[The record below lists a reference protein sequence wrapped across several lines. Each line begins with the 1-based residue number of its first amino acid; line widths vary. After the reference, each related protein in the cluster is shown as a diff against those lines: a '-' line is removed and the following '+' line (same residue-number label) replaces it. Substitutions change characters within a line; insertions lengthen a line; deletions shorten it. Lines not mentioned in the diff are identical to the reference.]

1 MSKKSYL
8 FFVMASLLVTLVS
21 ICISLSV
28 GEVRIPMKEV
38 VSAVFSKATILFST
52 DYETSSEVYSAILLF
67 VRLPRTL
74 IAFLV
79 GSILGASGAVY
90 QGLLLNPL
98 AESYT
103 LGVASGAALGA
114 TLAIA
119 FNFSLIRL
127 FAFLGGILTLF
138 GVWALSHRS
147 RSVDPTRLIL
157 SGVVVSS
164 ILQALMML
172 LQTLFPEKL
181 GAFFFWVMGSFNSA
195 SWKWLPGCLLGS
207 CVALLFLLLHRE
219 LDLVSLGEGKAETLG
234 VDIVR
239 VRWILLCVASFIT
252 SLAVSYCG
260 VIGFVGLIVPH
271 LFRMIVGHSHKRL
284 LFASWI
290 GGGLILLWADIAA
303 RALGSLPVGVLTILI
318 GGPIFCV
325 LLFKSS

>member
-28 GEVRIPMKEV
+28 GEVRIPIKEV

-103 LGVASGAALGA
+103 LGVASGAAWGA

>member
-1 MSKKSYL
+1 
-8 FFVMASLLVTLVS
+8 
-21 ICISLSV
+21 
-28 GEVRIPMKEV
+28 
-38 VSAVFSKATILFST
+38 
-52 DYETSSEVYSAILLF
+52 
-67 VRLPRTL
+67 
-74 IAFLV
+74 
-79 GSILGASGAVY
+79 
-90 QGLLLNPL
+90 
-98 AESYT
+98 
-103 LGVASGAALGA
+103 
-114 TLAIA
+114 
-119 FNFSLIRL
+119 
-127 FAFLGGILTLF
+127 
-138 GVWALSHRS
+138 
-147 RSVDPTRLIL
+147 VDPTRLIL

-325 LLFKSS
+325 LLCKFS